1 MGHCLSVKQDPAQA
15 SLVYLGTETGL
26 FVSSNAGKTWQRWAG
41 LPVMPVQDIAIQ
53 EREGDLVLGT
63 FGRAAWVLDDLRP
76 IREAASAKG
85 RVLTAYDAPDAYHWI
100 FAESDGIR
108 FQGNAMFQGENRSG
122 GARMSYTLQR
132 DTADKEL
139 KKVKWLRVDIYDPSG
154 SRIRRIETKVPSENG
169 LQRWTWNLRSAGIQ
183 RPSMSREKRENA
195 SDPGSGPEVKPG
207 RYLLVYEFGPH
218 RDSSYVTVH
227 DDPRAE
233 RSDADWIAQ
242 HAFAA
247 EVSGVMSQ
255 LDSAVTKL
263 REAKK
268 RLNLMEKLVAAND
281 DTASSKAVR
290 DDIKAA
296 LKSIEDR
303 RMALYGKEDVKGYFE
318 QPETW
323 EWKYGQFSSYNW
335 GLRGAPSANV
345 LNAWK
350 AARAASEA
358 EIAAIT
364 KWEAEV
370 WLPFRA
376 KHSSVAMP

>member
-1 MGHCLSVKQDPAQA
+1 
-15 SLVYLGTETGL
+15 
-26 FVSSNAGKTWQRWAG
+26 
-41 LPVMPVQDIAIQ
+41 
-53 EREGDLVLGT
+53 
-63 FGRAAWVLDDLRP
+63 
-76 IREAASAKG
+76 
-85 RVLTAYDAPDAYHWI
+85 
-100 FAESDGIR
+100 
-108 FQGNAMFQGENRSG
+108 
-122 GARMSYTLQR
+122 MS
-132 DTADKEL
+132 K
-139 KKVKWLRVDIYDPSG
+139 
-154 SRIRRIETKVPSENG
+154 
-169 LQRWTWNLRSAGIQ
+169 
-183 RPSMSREKRENA
+183 
-195 SDPGSGPEVKPG
+195 
-207 RYLLVYEFGPH
+207 
-218 RDSSYVTVH
+218 
-227 DDPRAE
+227 
-233 RSDADWIAQ
+233 
-242 HAFAA
+242 
-247 EVSGVMSQ
+247 

-268 RLNLMEKLVAAND
+268 RLNLMEKLVAASD

-358 EIAAIT
+358 EIAGIT
-364 KWEAEV
+364 VWEAEV
-370 WLPFRA
+370 WQPFRA